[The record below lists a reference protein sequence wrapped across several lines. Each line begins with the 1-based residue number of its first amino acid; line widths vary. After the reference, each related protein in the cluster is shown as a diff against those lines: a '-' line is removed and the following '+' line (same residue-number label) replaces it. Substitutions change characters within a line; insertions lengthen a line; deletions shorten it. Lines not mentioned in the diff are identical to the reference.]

1 MSVLTLE
8 AVGKRYGDATVLD
21 DVSLDFTAGHITAI
35 IGRSGCGK
43 STLLKIC
50 NGLVAPDTGL
60 ARVFGQVL
68 DYNNLPLL
76 RRRLGY
82 AVQGTG
88 LFPHLSAR
96 QNITLLA
103 SLEGWSQERIEQRVT
118 ELLQLTHLQH
128 SQLHKFPHQLSGGQQ
143 QRVGL
148 CRAMMLRPEILL
160 LDEPFAAIDP
170 ITRQDIH
177 RQLLELHQAEPTTAV
192 LVTHDMREAMRLA
205 DHIVIMDEGRIR
217 CSQSTAALQ
226 QDNPNVDPED
236 LLQSLMSQATP

>member
-1 MSVLTLE
+1 MSALSLE
-8 AVGKRYGDATVLD
+8 SIQKCYGDTTVLD
-21 DVSLDFTAGHITAI
+21 NVSLAFPEGCITAI

-43 STLLKIC
+43 STLLRIC
-50 NGLVAPDTGL
+50 NGLVSPDAGQVHL
-60 ARVFGQVL
+60 FGQPL
-68 DYNNLPLL
+68 DYDNLPPL

-103 SLEGWSQERIEQRVT
+103 SLEGWEEDRIEQRLC
-118 ELLQLTHLQH
+118 ELLQLTQLQH
-128 SQLHKFPHQLSGGQQ
+128 EQLQSFPYQLSGGQQ

-170 ITRQDIH
+170 ITRVDIH
-177 RQLLELHQAEPTTAV
+177 RQLIALHKAEPTTAV

-205 DHIVIMDEGRIR
+205 DHIVVMRAGRIS
-217 CSQSTAALQ
+217 CSKSTAQLQ
-226 QDNPNVDPED
+226 QDNPGIDPED
-236 LLQSLMSQATP
+236 LLQSLISGAGQ